1 MRVEYYRIEGM
12 METESTLKDAKIT
25 AKEYIKDLE
34 KEDFQM
40 LFGFVKNTQSPLY
53 KEVVARKA
61 ELLKVMPEAQYS
73 QIIKSLQLNTIMETA
88 YNKDTKSVDDKK
100 FMAEAEKL
108 MSKKEAEST
117 LVQVKMKMALRAKKY
132 EDYEKYALDYYKD
145 GGDPSFNSNELN
157 EVAWNFFEK
166 VNNKK
171 SLEIAVQWAAQS
183 VKRNEEYANM
193 DTLANLYIKIGD
205 KVNAKKWAEKAIE
218 KATQDGEDATST
230 RELLNKL

>member
-1 MRVEYYRIEGM
+1 
-12 METESTLKDAKIT
+12 
-25 AKEYIKDLE
+25 
-34 KEDFQM
+34 
-40 LFGFVKNTQSPLY
+40 
-53 KEVVARKA
+53 
-61 ELLKVMPEAQYS
+61 MPEAQYS

-117 LVQVKMKMALRAKKY
+117 LLQVKMKMALRAKKY

-166 VNNKK
+166 VNNK
-171 SLEIAVQWAAQS
+171 
-183 VKRNEEYANM
+183 
-193 DTLANLYIKIGD
+193 NL
-205 KVNAKKWAEKAIE
+205 
-218 KATQDGEDATST
+218 
-230 RELLNKL
+230 